1 MEQLESNKSIFA
13 QLVKLFDYL
22 PLRVASC
29 ILLIVFLS
37 TVILLIVRWFKVKK
51 ELDALSRECKK
62 ILAPVKFVTFETLDP
77 LSERMT
83 ASRLLGHHW
92 NEFEETL
99 IKEDSGSAVEIYNT
113 RPLSE
118 FLSKSSALEVG
129 LNISSVRKIP
139 SIITSLG
146 LFFTFLFI
154 VMGLL
159 DINLEDST
167 KMMGGI
173 NKLVTG
179 LSSKFTSSVLALAFA
194 VIFSFVADNLVHG
207 IEKRYDSL
215 MTFLDSKF
223 RRKTNENYLQAIA
236 QSIQELNVSMK
247 HFSTDLASVIKE
259 GLTEGMRP
267 STDSLLSAISNLE
280 KQKSENIADTLSK
293 LLGEFKSSLS
303 QSAGSEF
310 AELGSSVT
318 RLAGT
323 MEESARRS
331 ESLSA
336 RIETLVGS
344 LDSQIDK
351 SSRMSDESV
360 TKTQQAFESLLSAIE
375 TNTKAQKD
383 TMTAM
388 MKDIV
393 DSTSDATR
401 GIVKDVG
408 SIAEQNRNLMG
419 DFAILTDSAKA
430 SVTKY
435 QEVVKSTTNLIVTA
449 SSVTDS
455 VSQNL
460 TKLATLESNM
470 QDLTAKFMAESR
482 SLLDIQQRNASGVE
496 RYQQVFKE
504 VEAGLA
510 TVLRQISEN
519 MSRYNDLTKTG
530 LEGYLKQYDESLSK
544 ATSKLSTTVKDLDDA
559 LDGLAETL
567 SKGPSA

>member
-1 MEQLESNKSIFA
+1 
-13 QLVKLFDYL
+13 
-22 PLRVASC
+22 
-29 ILLIVFLS
+29 
-37 TVILLIVRWFKVKK
+37 
-51 ELDALSRECKK
+51 
-62 ILAPVKFVTFETLDP
+62 
-77 LSERMT
+77 
-83 ASRLLGHHW
+83 
-92 NEFEETL
+92 
-99 IKEDSGSAVEIYNT
+99 
-113 RPLSE
+113 
-118 FLSKSSALEVG
+118 
-129 LNISSVRKIP
+129 
-139 SIITSLG
+139 
-146 LFFTFLFI
+146 
-154 VMGLL
+154 
-159 DINLEDST
+159 
-167 KMMGGI
+167 
-173 NKLVTG
+173 
-179 LSSKFTSSVLALAFA
+179 
-194 VIFSFVADNLVHG
+194 
-207 IEKRYDSL
+207 
-215 MTFLDSKF
+215 
-223 RRKTNENYLQAIA
+223 
-236 QSIQELNVSMK
+236 
-247 HFSTDLASVIKE
+247 
-259 GLTEGMRP
+259 
-267 STDSLLSAISNLE
+267 
-280 KQKSENIADTLSK
+280 
-293 LLGEFKSSLS
+293 
-303 QSAGSEF
+303 
-310 AELGSSVT
+310 
-318 RLAGT
+318 
-323 MEESARRS
+323 
-331 ESLSA
+331 
-336 RIETLVGS
+336 
-344 LDSQIDK
+344 
-351 SSRMSDESV
+351 MSDESV